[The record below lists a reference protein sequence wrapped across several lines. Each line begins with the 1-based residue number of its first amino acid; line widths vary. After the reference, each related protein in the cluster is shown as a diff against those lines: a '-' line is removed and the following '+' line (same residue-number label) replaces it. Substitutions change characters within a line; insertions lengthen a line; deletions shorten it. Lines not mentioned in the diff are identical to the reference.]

1 MTDLTGKTE
10 KVDEAG
16 FAFNADKAASK
27 AVPFY
32 DASENN
38 SGFNSADVVIPVNK
52 EALKAAGNPKPGKPA
67 IEIGLREDN
76 MTGLQKAMRKYNPW
90 FMARNFLDTVGVDKS
105 DGVVN
110 NGEWNTQ
117 ERPIFDVR
125 SGERDYAKLNDPV
138 VHETNRYGTMIDLLN
153 ITETEL
159 PVGRSMEINGNPAVG
174 TNPNR
179 NKQHGFHFT
188 ADNCIG
194 CHACEAACSEKNDLP
209 AHLSFRS
216 VGYVEGGSYPD
227 FKRMNISMA
236 CNHCDNPVCM
246 KGCPT
251 KAYTKHAEYGAVLQD
266 PETCFGCGY
275 CTWVCP
281 YNAPQLDPI
290 EGKVSKCNM
299 CVDRLEVGLKPACVS
314 ACLGN
319 ALNFGVTENTPE
331 NREQIK
337 TNIPGF
343 PDPTITN
350 PNIRFQQTKTM
361 PNEMARTD
369 TMPIKYHKQT
379 DGSFRSVVD
388 EKEGKDVSWNLGRL
402 SSRENP
408 LVIFTLFTQA
418 AMGAFIMLYLGS
430 VMGIES
436 LVAVKNSVAFL
447 PLMMILCA
455 LQATGLI
462 LSTMHLGKPMRFYRG
477 FNNLRYSPV
486 SREALGVALFFTGI
500 AALTGFEILGLGLEH
515 FGFLT
520 AEGSN
525 SLISAL
531 NTAYHSAAIF
541 AISTGLIGLYW
552 MYRSYRIPARPF
564 WDHKQVAT
572 TFFGTLFSLG
582 SVVLALVGIPTLLLT
597 GQDYSQLLQ
606 ITAGLATLGLVA
618 EGLGL
623 MAHAKYLNTES
634 GEGAAAHYVQQ
645 TTFGKTYILRNVLM
659 AASALL
665 TATVALVFSD
675 SVFGLALAA
684 VASLAIISS
693 LLIGRALFYILVIP
707 TTMPGAFFWKNKGF
721 EEHARDVGLADM
733 PQVGVVPACHHH

>member
-1 MTDLTGKTE
+1 
-10 KVDEAG
+10 
-16 FAFNADKAASK
+16 
-27 AVPFY
+27 
-32 DASENN
+32 
-38 SGFNSADVVIPVNK
+38 
-52 EALKAAGNPKPGKPA
+52 
-67 IEIGLREDN
+67 
-76 MTGLQKAMRKYNPW
+76 MTGLQKTLRKYNPW
-90 FMARNFLDTVGVDKS
+90 FIARNYLDTLGTDNS
-105 DGVVN
+105 DLDP
-110 NGEWNTQ
+110 TP
-117 ERPIFDVR
+117 RPIFDAR

-138 VHETNRYGTMIDLLN
+138 VFDENRYGTKIDLLN
-153 ITETEL
+153 ITEAPLTEN
-159 PVGRSMEINGNPAVG
+159 RSLEINGNPAIG
-174 TNPNR
+174 ENPNR

-227 FKRMNISMA
+227 YKRMNISMA

-281 YNAPQLDPI
+281 YNAPQLDPM

-299 CVDRLEVGLKPACVS
+299 CVDRLEVGLKPASES

-319 ALNFGVTENTPE
+319 ELNFGVAENTPE
-331 NREQIK
+331 NREQVK
-337 TNIPGF
+337 TSIPGF

-350 PNIRFQQTKTM
+350 PNIRFQQTKTI
-361 PNEMARTD
+361 PEEMARTD
-369 TMPIKYHKQT
+369 TMPIKYHKQD
-379 DGSFRSVVD
+379 DGTFRSVVD
-388 EKEGKDVSWNLGRL
+388 EKEGKAISWNLARL

-418 AMGAFIMLYLGS
+418 SMGAFILLFLGNLL
-430 VMGIES
+430 GIES
-436 LVAVKNSVAFL
+436 LVAVKNSVAYI
-447 PLMMILCA
+447 PLLILLVA
-455 LQATGLI
+455 LQAVGLI

-486 SREALGVALFFTGI
+486 SREALGVALFFGGL
-500 AALTGFEILGLGLEH
+500 AAFTGLEVLN
-515 FGFLT
+515 FGLEYFAL
-520 AEGSN
+520 
-525 SLISAL
+525 SLPVVSDLIPTVQTGA
-531 NTAYHSAAIF
+531 AYF
-541 AISTGLIGLYW
+541 AITTGLIGLYW
-552 MYRSYRIPARPF
+552 MVRSYRIPARPF
-564 WDHKQVAT
+564 WDHKQVFT
-572 TFFGTLFSLG
+572 SFFGTLFSLG
-582 SVVLALVGIPTLLLT
+582 SLVLGLVAVPTLALSGAESAALVP
-597 GQDYSQLLQ
+597 QLLQ
-606 ITAGLATLGLVA
+606 ITAGLAALGLIA

-623 MAHAKYLNTES
+623 LSHAKYLNTES

-659 AASALL
+659 AATGLLMAIVAIALSETTL
-665 TATVALVFSD
+665 GLVVA
-675 SVFGLALAA
+675 AIAA
-684 VASLAIISS
+684 PAMIVS

>member
-1 MTDLTGKTE
+1 MNNITK
-10 KVDEAG
+10 
-16 FAFNADKAASK
+16 DKAKTKNPAATTVS
-27 AVPFY
+27 FY
-32 DASENN
+32 DASGNN
-38 SGFNSADVVIPVNK
+38 NGFNSANVVVPVNK
-52 EALKAAGNPKPGKPA
+52 DALKAAGNPSEGKPA
-67 IEIGLREDN
+67 VEIGLREEN
-76 MTGLQKAMRKYNPW
+76 MTGLQKTVRKMNPW
-90 FMARNFLDTVGVDKS
+90 FIARNFLDTLGVDKS

-110 NGEWNTQ
+110 NGELNTKK
-117 ERPIFDVR
+117 RAIFDVR
-125 SGERDYAKLNDPV
+125 SGERDYAKLNDPI

-153 ITETEL
+153 ITETAL
-159 PVGRSMEINGNPAVG
+159 PTGRSLEINGNPEVG

-216 VGYVEGGSYPD
+216 VGYIEGGSYPD
-227 FKRMNISMA
+227 YKRMNISMA

-337 TNIPGF
+337 TSIPGF

-350 PNIRFQQTKTM
+350 PNIRFQQTRPM

-369 TMPIKYHKQT
+369 SMPVKYHKQE

-388 EKEGKDVSWNLGRL
+388 EKEGKKVSWNLGRL
-402 SSRENP
+402 NSRENP

-418 AMGAFIMLYLGS
+418 SMGAFILLYLGS
-430 VMGIES
+430 ILGVES
-436 LVAVKNSVAFL
+436 LVAVKNSVIYL
-447 PLMMILCA
+447 PLLIVLA
-455 LQATGLI
+455 GLQAVGLL
-462 LSTMHLGKPMRFYRG
+462 LSTMHLGKPLRFYRG

-500 AALTGFEILGLGLEH
+500 SLFTALEVAAFGLEYFNLFSAEALVALTTDFIIPAQH
-515 FGFLT
+515 
-520 AEGSN
+520 GS
-525 SLISAL
+525 
-531 NTAYHSAAIF
+531 AIF
-541 AISTGLIGLYW
+541 AITTGLIGLYW

-564 WDHKQVAT
+564 WDHGQVFSA
-572 TFFGTLFSLG
+572 FFGTLFSLG
-582 SVVLALVGIPTLLLT
+582 ALVLAIMAVPALLIA
-597 GQDYSQLLQ
+597 GKDVSQLLQ
-606 ITAGLATLGLVA
+606 ITAGLAAFGLA
-618 EGLGL
+618 FEGLGL
-623 MAHAKYLNTES
+623 LKHANYLNTES

-645 TTFGKTYILRNVLM
+645 TTFGKSYILRNVLM
-659 AASALL
+659 AASALIM
-665 TATVALVFSD
+665 AIVAIFLSD
-675 SVFGLALAA
+675 SSIGLIVAA
-684 VASLAIISS
+684 ITVPAILIS
-693 LLIGRALFYILVIP
+693 LLVGRCLFYILVVP

-733 PQVGVVPACHHH
+733 PQVGVVPACHIH